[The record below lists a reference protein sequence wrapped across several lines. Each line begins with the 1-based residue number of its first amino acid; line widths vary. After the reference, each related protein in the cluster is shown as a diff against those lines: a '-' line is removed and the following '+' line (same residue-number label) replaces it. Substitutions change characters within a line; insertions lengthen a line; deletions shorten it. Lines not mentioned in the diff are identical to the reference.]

1 MHIHLWALKWLKF
14 QMNLRSLVR
23 SPMTLSH
30 SYSVSH
36 FLCITSSRQWSFD
49 NFQILHFDCPSYSLA
64 TTRGLPC
71 HSDHVCGSGLVCGVS
86 STCEP
91 VAEQGDVCYH
101 HHVCQAGLVCGPG
114 SVCVQLDAGKWIV
127 TDEGNI
133 HLRLFIGRLSNALVD
148 RL

>member
-1 MHIHLWALKWLKF
+1 M
-14 QMNLRSLVR
+14 
-23 SPMTLSH
+23 
-30 SYSVSH
+30 
-36 FLCITSSRQWSFD
+36 
-49 NFQILHFDCPSYSLA
+49 
-64 TTRGLPC
+64 
-71 HSDHVCGSGLVCGVS
+71 
-86 STCEP
+86 
-91 VAEQGDVCYH
+91 AEQGDVCYH